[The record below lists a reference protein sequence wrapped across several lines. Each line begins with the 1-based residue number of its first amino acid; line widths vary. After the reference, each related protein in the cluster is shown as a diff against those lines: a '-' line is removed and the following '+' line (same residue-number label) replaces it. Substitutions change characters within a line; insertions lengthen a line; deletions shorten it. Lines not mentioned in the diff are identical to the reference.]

1 MHFVELIS
9 LLFYSFYWIISIDP
23 IDFCILQLIFQ
34 ISILFY
40 SSLFVRLFIQT
51 IGSMFASEQD
61 LKKPNGP
68 GSKSRFIYFQ
78 RLIQE
83 FQDTEDI
90 SIFYFILWI
99 LIMNYRC

>member
-1 MHFVELIS
+1 
-9 LLFYSFYWIISIDP
+9 
-23 IDFCILQLIFQ
+23 
-34 ISILFY
+34 
-40 SSLFVRLFIQT
+40 
-51 IGSMFASEQD
+51 MFASEQD

-90 SIFYFILWI
+90 SICYFT
-99 LIMNYRC
+99 Y